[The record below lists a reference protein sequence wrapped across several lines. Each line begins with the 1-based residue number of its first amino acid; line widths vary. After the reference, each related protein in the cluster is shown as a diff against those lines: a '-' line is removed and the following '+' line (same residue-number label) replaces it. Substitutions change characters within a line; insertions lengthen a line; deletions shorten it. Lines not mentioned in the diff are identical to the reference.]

1 MFKADEERV
10 VRNESKKYSLL
21 KLDYNG
27 CVRFAIYVGRDGESE
42 MEVVGCDCNA
52 AEKLFVCIVA
62 QHLDCEH
69 LFDVVQDYRRELI
82 MA

>member
-1 MFKADEERV
+1 MFKADEVRV

-52 AEKLFVCIVA
+52 AEKLFALSLSILTA
-62 QHLDCEH
+62 SISLTS
-69 LFDVVQDYRRELI
+69 FRI
-82 MA
+82 TGAS